1 MTHAMNALE
10 LNPDCDLNIAF
21 VEDDYMTE
29 LHIKWM
35 DEPGTTDVLS
45 FPMDMPEEPGQ
56 AVTLGDIVISPVVA
70 AAQALQQ
77 GHSTEHEIYILATHG
92 LLHIIGYDHA
102 DKADEKIMFELQEKI
117 VTDWEKRSCH
127 GAHQIM
133 DAGMDRSS
141 RSMFQARNQGAPP
154 LQLLGFG
161 SKMVVTGDVTQID
174 LPNGQN
180 SGLRVI
186 RDILKDINLV
196 LS

>member
-1 MTHAMNALE
+1 MTIEVTNTSGQLVPTTEITSLMTHAMNALE

-45 FPMDMPEEPGQ
+45 FPMDMPEEPGE

-70 AAQALQQ
+70 AAQAITQ

-117 VTDWEKRSCH
+117 VSDWEKRS
-127 GAHQIM
+127 
-133 DAGMDRSS
+133 
-141 RSMFQARNQGAPP
+141 
-154 LQLLGFG
+154 
-161 SKMVVTGDVTQID
+161 
-174 LPNGQN
+174 
-180 SGLRVI
+180 
-186 RDILKDINLV
+186 
-196 LS
+196 

>member
-1 MTHAMNALE
+1 MTIEVTNTSGQLVPTAEMTSLMTHALHALE

-45 FPMDMPEEPGQ
+45 FPMDMPEEPGE

-70 AAQALQQ
+70 AAQALTQ

-102 DKADEKIMFELQEKI
+102 DKNEEKVMFDLQEKI
-117 VTDWEKRSCH
+117 VTDWEKRS
-127 GAHQIM
+127 
-133 DAGMDRSS
+133 
-141 RSMFQARNQGAPP
+141 
-154 LQLLGFG
+154 
-161 SKMVVTGDVTQID
+161 
-174 LPNGQN
+174 
-180 SGLRVI
+180 
-186 RDILKDINLV
+186 
-196 LS
+196 

>member
-1 MTHAMNALE
+1 MTIEVTNTSGQLVPTAEMSSLMSHAMKALD
-10 LNPDCDLNIAF
+10 LNPECDLNIAF

-70 AAQALQQ
+70 AAQALTQ

-102 DKADEKIMFELQEKI
+102 DKTEEKVMFDLQEKI
-117 VTDWEKRSCH
+117 VTDWEKRS
-127 GAHQIM
+127 
-133 DAGMDRSS
+133 
-141 RSMFQARNQGAPP
+141 
-154 LQLLGFG
+154 
-161 SKMVVTGDVTQID
+161 
-174 LPNGQN
+174 
-180 SGLRVI
+180 
-186 RDILKDINLV
+186 
-196 LS
+196 

>member
-1 MTHAMNALE
+1 MTIEVNNTSGQLVPTAEMTSLMTHAMNALE

-70 AAQALQQ
+70 AAQALTQ

-102 DKADEKIMFELQEKI
+102 DKAQEKVMFDLQEKI
-117 VTDWEKRSCH
+117 VTDWEKRS
-127 GAHQIM
+127 
-133 DAGMDRSS
+133 
-141 RSMFQARNQGAPP
+141 
-154 LQLLGFG
+154 
-161 SKMVVTGDVTQID
+161 
-174 LPNGQN
+174 
-180 SGLRVI
+180 
-186 RDILKDINLV
+186 
-196 LS
+196 

>member
-1 MTHAMNALE
+1 MTIEVTNTSGQLVPTTEITSLMTHAMNALE

-45 FPMDMPEEPGQ
+45 FPMDMPEEPGE

-77 GHSTEHEIYILATHG
+77 GHSTEHEIFILATHG

-102 DKADEKIMFELQEKI
+102 NPEDEKVMFALQEKI
-117 VTDWEKRSCH
+117 VSDWQK
-127 GAHQIM
+127 GI
-133 DAGMDRSS
+133 
-141 RSMFQARNQGAPP
+141 
-154 LQLLGFG
+154 
-161 SKMVVTGDVTQID
+161 
-174 LPNGQN
+174 
-180 SGLRVI
+180 
-186 RDILKDINLV
+186 
-196 LS
+196 

>member
-1 MTHAMNALE
+1 MTIEVTNTSGQLVPTTEITSLLTHAMNALE

-45 FPMDMPEEPGQ
+45 FPMDMPEEPGE

-102 DKADEKIMFELQEKI
+102 DKNEEKVMFDLQEKI
-117 VTDWEKRSCH
+117 VTDWEKRS
-127 GAHQIM
+127 
-133 DAGMDRSS
+133 
-141 RSMFQARNQGAPP
+141 
-154 LQLLGFG
+154 
-161 SKMVVTGDVTQID
+161 
-174 LPNGQN
+174 
-180 SGLRVI
+180 
-186 RDILKDINLV
+186 
-196 LS
+196 